1 MSFPTPTPVLLAVE
15 KKMLLRQQQ
24 RERER
29 QRREEPG
36 ARRPRPEV
44 SRHSAAAVSRKRGL
58 SLDADRPGSFSVSER
73 RSGGRSRRAAA
84 PSSSLERER
93 DEDRDK
99 ADLSQAS
106 RGLSHARTSLATWDQ
121 EEKAGDG
128 ERALK
133 NLSRKRPRLDAQRE
147 QEDEGEEPL
156 FVRRE
161 HARRKD
167 AREDRGREVRLLRRA
182 DEEVGDRTRKKGVSR
197 TDASPGSSRAGS
209 SPEKERKHDG
219 KARRNRSSRG
229 ERDTPRLFVKGHSS
243 PIVISEATRSPR
255 RVLGAPEVSPVS
267 LPSGA
272 PVVLVAAS
280 PRRGSLFPVPSVLAK
295 KSRSKKPSVLGSSL
309 PSLADDIDT
318 DSTLEPRLLRVKGDA
333 DAPAFSPLRAASH
346 RRARSSS
353 LHAHRRQREE
363 RARRGRS
370 GGDRSERRD
379 ISEEDRVERS
389 RRRPRREWKPE
400 DEDSVAG
407 DRDKSAPIAHAS
419 KRGGKRGASESED
432 IRDSRTDSRGY
443 SGLDSDAENDRL
455 SANSSLQLRLTE
467 GRRRQACNKPREPGN
482 SADDSPAPRDTRRGP
497 GPGLESENRT
507 VHGTRKA
514 LLENVTGQA
523 MDLRGRAGRDEREER
538 SRHNRDATPP
548 GLPDLASPRLR
559 TVSSSRETN
568 LGTAFSSRFS
578 SCIDPEGTGKT
589 NPRTETAGRPP
600 ASRTD
605 NGASAGLPELRARR
619 HSLGDRR
626 KDATD
631 QREGEAC
638 GVHPFQPSPR
648 GRDSQ
653 RLADMRSNA
662 TDARNLVASSFVSRH
677 LSPDE
682 KETHRSHHPLH
693 LSSSHLSS
701 HVSSSHLSSSQLS
714 SHLSSSHLS
723 SSACTHEALGPGE
736 TGPSGLG
743 GGVGQSR
750 VVRPSPFPFSGS
762 SSLTLH
768 TPWTPESGRV
778 LREQRF
784 LEPKTGVEDARA
796 TGQVAGEAETLREKE
811 QTLRAELAAKAPA
824 DPSAFAFF
832 WLQEHPSAGEKVGD
846 RQRVLAPPGDHTFRG
861 ENSERRVSADGDVCA
876 LPSASEASEPRASVA
891 LAGKTTPWKKQ
902 MSCFSAAS
910 GSSASVPWRDPKRA
924 SSPLPREGGE
934 TFLRSPDGEGENRAP
949 GPSASSPF
957 CPMDRD
963 LSGVKKTRAGG
974 EATPFLLS
982 VVSVGGSTT
991 ARTESSASSLAG
1003 QFRPTFAPRE
1013 EEKPRKGD
1021 SGATRGAELWSW
1033 TGDRSFAGSTGHSAP
1048 IRQPIEAAQRWLARE
1063 ANVCRGEINRCAFE
1077 PRNKGETG
1085 DNGDSGRRHTDGQ
1098 AARLEAR
1105 AQNQEGD
1112 TEMLFGARSGDR
1124 ETQERIG
1131 SREEQHAESN
1141 GVRFLHQAE
1150 EGDVQAQDPLPMLV
1164 TPTFP
1169 SQLSPFSPT
1178 TAFSPLSSFEFQGNS
1193 LPPGYPSYGHEEFAR
1208 QEVESRRGALN
1219 LSSVLEA
1226 VHTGASTFSLH
1237 LSPLSLDAQ
1246 REMAERA
1253 MEKQEA
1259 CKRDER
1265 PPPPEDSAEEV
1276 KREAEAGVDDFLAFL
1291 AGPFPGCSEASRV
1304 CTPAFLESLSACPA
1318 PPDASLI
1325 RLCRDCRAGALGLET
1340 EARDGADEAGVEAP
1354 RRPQR
1359 GESEKTELHAK
1370 DLPVMKNVFEPM
1382 LQAVEAATTKRDLQR
1397 LISVFP
1403 PTAQSSPAHQD
1414 VLLCFAEKVT
1424 RAGLRD
1430 TRRCLEHFAV
1440 YVHQKA
1446 ETLLAARRA
1455 QEAARRAEETA
1466 CLEEERQ
1473 ATSYGRL
1480 WRSIRAVLAHKTRE
1494 LAQARSLLSPLGLDL
1509 RDYRFRENLQLRL
1522 AALPRDEEEKIPEDS
1537 AATEA
1542 DPKNCQ
1548 EKEKR
1553 QEGEEGD
1560 DICGEARTPEA
1571 LREELLAC
1579 DKEAQRIKEEE
1590 EQQAALL
1597 KRRRLRKL
1605 RVELHEAINEGKQ
1618 MLEALQAQREQVLVL
1633 AQRLHRAALPHVD
1646 EKKLLLQL
1654 QRRRSQRWGTPE
1666 REAPSRGSG
1675 DLPGTFSSGRQG
1687 TEGSSQSPPAPGRGS
1702 LLESPRLHRL
1712 LPSLFDLSLPPSR
1725 RFSLASLLGER
1736 SVLGEDENTGE
1747 TRRAEESDKTDCGE
1761 EGEGARG
1768 GDRAGGR
1775 ERVGD
1780 PRQGDERQPGER
1792 REEVDA
1798 SGVKFSSDKVSFCLS
1813 REDGR
1818 EERDGAFLSA
1828 SSNGRSLRLSDLEGG
1843 GDEELKQLKPTE
1855 KLGFPDTATSAD
1867 PRASAASPA
1876 KALPLEKRSLS
1887 CSLETSKSVFS
1898 RSHLLAFSQT
1908 LPSGQAGEGE
1918 RKETE
1923 AKGGEDSLHS
1933 FDLEGEETAGVS
1945 AEKLVLQW
1953 REVNAANCMQ
1963 QRRTAQASVARVEAL
1978 RETARRART
1987 ELLRHAEVTPGS
1999 LSRLW
2004 GETNEATSF
2013 SETRDERK
2021 RENAQAGGG
2030 RDAREKRQEVLER
2043 ILNAASLSE
2052 APQRRQRSREGERG
2066 TDRDNPERGEETPG
2080 LFDRLRLRTETHPR
2094 REEETFSL
2102 RNLASTRR
2110 R

>member
-29 QRREEPG
+29 QRHEEPG
-36 ARRPRPEV
+36 VRRSRPEV
-44 SRHSAAAVSRKRGL
+44 SRHSAAAVPRKRGL
-58 SLDADRPGSFSVSER
+58 SLDADRARSFSISER
-73 RSGGRSRRAAA
+73 RSGGRSRKAAA
-84 PSSSLERER
+84 LSSSLERER
-93 DEDRDK
+93 AEDRDR
-99 ADLSQAS
+99 ADVSQES
-106 RGLSHARTSLATWDQ
+106 CGLSHARSSLPTWDQ
-121 EEKAGDG
+121 EEKAGEG

-133 NLSRKRPRLDAQRE
+133 NLSRKRARLEAQRE
-147 QEDEGEEPL
+147 QEDEGEEPH

-161 HARRKD
+161 RARRKD
-167 AREDRGREVRLLRRA
+167 AREDRDREVRLLRHA
-182 DEEVGDRTRKKGVSR
+182 DEEVGHRTRKKGVSR

-209 SPEKERKHDG
+209 SPEKERKHDRR
-219 KARRNRSSRG
+219 ARRNRSGRG

-255 RVLGAPEVSPVS
+255 RVLGAPEVSSVS

-280 PRRGSLFPVPSVLAK
+280 PRRGSLFPVSSVLGK

-318 DSTLEPRLLRVKGDA
+318 DSTVETHLLRVKGDA
-333 DAPAFSPLRAASH
+333 DAPAFAPLRAASH

-370 GGDRSERRD
+370 GGDRSERRRD
-379 ISEEDRVERS
+379 VSEEDRVERS

-419 KRGGKRGASESED
+419 KRGGKRGASETEEV
-432 IRDSRTDSRGY
+432 RDSRTDSRGN

-455 SANSSLQLRLTE
+455 SANSSLQVRLTG
-467 GRRRQACNKPREPGN
+467 GRRRQARNKPREPGD
-482 SADDSPAPRDTRRGP
+482 SADDSPAPRDTGRGP
-497 GPGLESENRT
+497 GPELESENRT
-507 VHGTRKA
+507 LRGTRKA
-514 LLENVTGQA
+514 LLEKVAGQA
-523 MDLRGRAGRDEREER
+523 RDLRGRAGRDVREER
-538 SRHNRDATPP
+538 GRHIRDATPP

-568 LGTAFSSRFS
+568 LGTTFPSRFS
-578 SCIDPEGTGKT
+578 SCVDPEGTEKT
-589 NPRTETAGRPP
+589 NTRTQTAGRPP

-605 NGASAGLPELRARR
+605 SGASAGLPELRARR
-619 HSLGDRR
+619 HSLGDKR

-631 QREGEAC
+631 QREGEVC
-638 GVHPFQPSPR
+638 LVQPFQPSPA
-648 GRDSQ
+648 GRDSR
-653 RLADMRSNA
+653 RLADMRSTT
-662 TDARNLVASSFVSRH
+662 TDARSLVSSSLVSRH

-682 KETHRSHHPLH
+682 NETHRSLHPLH
-693 LSSSHLSS
+693 CSSSDLSSSH
-701 HVSSSHLSSSQLS
+701 LS

-723 SSACTHEALGPGE
+723 SSHLSSSHLSSSHLASSACMHEGLGTGE
-736 TGPSGLG
+736 TGPSALG
-743 GGVGQSR
+743 GGDGQSR
-750 VVRPSPFPFSGS
+750 VVRPSPFACSGS
-762 SSLTLH
+762 NALTLH
-768 TPWTPESGRV
+768 TPWTPDSGQV
-778 LREQRF
+778 LREQRN
-784 LEPKTGVEDARA
+784 LEPKKGVEDARA
-796 TGQVAGEAETLREKE
+796 RGQVADEAETLREKE
-811 QTLRAELAAKAPA
+811 QSLRADLAARAPA

-832 WLQEHPSAGEKVGD
+832 WLQEHPSTGEKVGG
-846 RQRVLAPPGDHTFRG
+846 RQRVLAPPEDNTVPG
-861 ENSERRVSADGDVCA
+861 ENSERRVSADGGVCA
-876 LPSASEASEPRASVA
+876 PPSASEASEPTSSVA
-891 LAGKTTPWKKQ
+891 VAGKTMPWKKQ
-902 MSCFSAAS
+902 RSCFSAAS
-910 GSSASVPWRDPKRA
+910 GSASGRWRDPKMA

-934 TFLRSPDGEGENRAP
+934 TFLRSPDGEGEKRAP
-949 GPSASSPF
+949 GSSASPF
-957 CPMDRD
+957 CATDRN
-963 LSGVKKTRAGG
+963 LPGVKKTRAGG
-974 EATPFLLS
+974 ETTPLLLS

-991 ARTESSASSLAG
+991 DRTESSASSLAG
-1003 QFRPTFAPRE
+1003 QFKPTFAPRE
-1013 EEKPRKGD
+1013 AEKPRKGD
-1021 SGATRGAELWSW
+1021 IGAPRGAELWSW
-1033 TGDRSFAGSTGHSAP
+1033 TGDRSFADSTGQSAP

-1063 ANVCRGEINRCAFE
+1063 ANACREEMNRCAFE
-1077 PRNKGETG
+1077 TRNNGETG

-1098 AARLEAR
+1098 AARLEAS
-1105 AQNQEGD
+1105 AQSQEGN
-1112 TEMLFGARSGDR
+1112 TERLFGARSRDR
-1124 ETQERIG
+1124 ETQDRRG
-1131 SREEQHAESN
+1131 SREEQYAGAN
-1141 GVRFLHQAE
+1141 AVRFPHQAE
-1150 EGDVQAQDPLPMLV
+1150 EGDMLVQDPLPMLV

-1169 SQLSPFSPT
+1169 SQLSPCSPS
-1178 TAFSPLSSFEFQGNS
+1178 AFPPSLPPFEFHGNS
-1193 LPPGYPSYGHEEFAR
+1193 LPLGYPSYRHEEFAR

-1219 LSSVLEA
+1219 LSAVLEA

-1237 LSPLSLDAQ
+1237 LAPLSLEAQ
-1246 REMAERA
+1246 REMAARA
-1253 MEKQEA
+1253 MEEQEA
-1259 CKRDER
+1259 CKRDR
-1265 PPPPEDSAEEV
+1265 PPPPEDSVEKV

-1291 AGPFPGCSEASRV
+1291 AEPFPGCSEASRV

-1318 PPDASLI
+1318 PPDSSLI
-1325 RLCRDCRAGALGLET
+1325 RLCRDCGAGALGP
-1340 EARDGADEAGVEAP
+1340 EAEAKEGADEAGVEAP
-1354 RRPQR
+1354 QRPQS

-1370 DLPVMKNVFEPM
+1370 DLPVMKHVFEPM

-1440 YVHQKA
+1440 YVHRKA

-1455 QEAARRAEETA
+1455 QEAARRAEESA

-1480 WRSIRAVLAHKTRE
+1480 WGSIRAVLAHKTRE

-1509 RDYRFRENLQLRL
+1509 RDYRFRENVQLRL
-1522 AALPRDEEEKIPEDS
+1522 AALPQDKEEKNPADN
-1537 AATEA
+1537 AAA
-1542 DPKNCQ
+1542 DPPNCQ

-1553 QEGEEGD
+1553 QEGEEGK
-1560 DICGEARTPEA
+1560 DISGEARTPEA

-1590 EQQAALL
+1590 EQQVALL

-1633 AQRLHRAALPHVD
+1633 AQRLHGAVLPHVD

-1666 REAPSRGSG
+1666 RGAPSRGSG
-1675 DLPGTFSSGRQG
+1675 DLPGNISSGRQG
-1687 TEGSSQSPPAPGRGS
+1687 AEGSSQSPPAPGRGS

-1736 SVLGEDENTGE
+1736 SVLGEDENTEE
-1747 TRRAEESDKTDCGE
+1747 TRRAEESDKADCGE
-1761 EGEGARG
+1761 EDE

-1780 PRQGDERQPGER
+1780 ARQGDERRQGER
-1792 REEVDA
+1792 REEVGA
-1798 SGVKFSSDKVSFCLS
+1798 SGSKFSSDKLNFCLS
-1813 REDGR
+1813 RGDGR
-1818 EERDGAFLSA
+1818 EERDGAFLSS
-1828 SSNGRSLRLSDLEGG
+1828 SSNGRSLRLSDLDGG
-1843 GDEELKQLKPTE
+1843 GDEELKPTQ
-1855 KLGFPDTATSAD
+1855 KLGLPDTTTSAD
-1867 PRASAASPA
+1867 PRESAASPA
-1876 KALPLEKRSLS
+1876 KAPPVEKRSLS
-1887 CSLETSKSVFS
+1887 CSFETSKSVSS
-1898 RSHLLAFSQT
+1898 RSHLAFSQA

-1918 RKETE
+1918 RKERG
-1923 AKGGEDSLHS
+1923 AKVGDGSLHF
-1933 FDLEGEETAGVS
+1933 FDQEREGTAAVS

-1953 REVNAANCMQ
+1953 REVNAANCKQ
-1963 QRRTAQASVARVEAL
+1963 QKRTAQASLARVETL
-1978 RETARRART
+1978 RETARRARA
-1987 ELLRHAEVTPGS
+1987 EFLLHAEETPGS

-2013 SETRDERK
+2013 SETRDERR
-2021 RENAQAGGG
+2021 RENDQTAEG

-2052 APQRRQRSREGERG
+2052 APQRRQRPREDERG
-2066 TDRDNPERGEETPG
+2066 TDRDNPGRGEETPG
-2080 LFDRLRLRTETHPR
+2080 LFDRLRLRPQTHPS